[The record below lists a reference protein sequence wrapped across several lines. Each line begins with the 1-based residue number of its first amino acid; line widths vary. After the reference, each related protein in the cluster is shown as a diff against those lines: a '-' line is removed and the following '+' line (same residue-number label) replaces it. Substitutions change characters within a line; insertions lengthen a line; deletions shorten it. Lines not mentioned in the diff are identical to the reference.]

1 MATRENKIS
10 NAPETSW
17 SSWWRVLARRCSR
30 VYRTKKRRELESRE
44 TREHQNRNTYYMNY
58 DSFPSWRQSHRIVVS
73 SLNNQS
79 LKDTGKTAHTTRRPP
94 TSIGRLS
101 SSFFLVS
108 SSMIVYGLSTLSSSS
123 KEWRYNQ
130 FCLSLNENS
139 IGVDISRH

>member
-1 MATRENKIS
+1 MAARDKEIS
-10 NAPETSW
+10 NAPGTSW
-17 SSWWRVLARRCSR
+17 SSWCRGSARRCSR
-30 VYRTKKRRELESRE
+30 VHRTKKRRESESRE
-44 TREHQNRNTYYMNY
+44 TREHPDGNSYYMNH
-58 DSFPSWRQSHRIVVS
+58 DSLPSWRQSHRIIFP

-79 LKDTGKTAHTTRRPP
+79 LKYIDKTTHTTRRPP
-94 TSIGRLS
+94 TSIGRFS

-108 SSMIVYGLSTLSSSS
+108 SSMTVYGLSTLSSSS